1 MLPKTRMPRLFPAMA
16 AGALLFSAPLAV
28 AQPDAPDV
36 DFLPAAQEYDYL
48 GGGIYQHSF
57 RPAPDVWCAMNY
69 TRFSNS
75 SSCIGN
81 LPGVPSG
88 QNRVSAG
95 WDMNTHTGYAQF
107 GKTAQPAP
115 DADLRHFYRALPRG
129 QALRLS
135 HNYEVAGHV
144 CGSPAGYLVVCRID
158 SAPRDLA
165 RESHGFVLSDRGSW
179 TF

>member
-1 MLPKTRMPRLFPAMA
+1 MA
-16 AGALLFSAPLAV
+16 AGALLFSTPLAA

-75 SSCIGN
+75 SNCIGN

-115 DADLRHFYRALPRG
+115 DADLQHFYRALPRG

-165 RESHGFVLSDRGSW
+165 LESHGFVLSDRGSW